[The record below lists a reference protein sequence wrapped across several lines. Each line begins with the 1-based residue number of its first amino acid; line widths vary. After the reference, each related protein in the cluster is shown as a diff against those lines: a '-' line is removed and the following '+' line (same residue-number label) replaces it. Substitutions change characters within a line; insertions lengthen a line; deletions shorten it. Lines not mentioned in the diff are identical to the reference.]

1 MDLYRIGDIMWIK
14 KKLFCMLLLLLLHFC
29 YAQQSQL
36 VFTNTNTIDLWQN
49 IDNSLNFIEQ
59 NQSNMKT
66 LIDKQEKQIESLEN
80 AYQNQ
85 LELCQNLE
93 SLLEKSELGTKKWKT
108 CSIVLSGVTIS
119 MIGVSTTLII
129 ILAKK

>member
-49 IDNSLNFIEQ
+49 IDNSLNFLESEQ
-59 NQSNMKT
+59 LFSQT
-66 LIDKQEKQIESLEN
+66 RLQELEKQIESLEK
-80 AYQNQ
+80 ACQDK
-85 LELCQNLE
+85 ELVCQNLE
-93 SLLEKSELGTKKWKT
+93 NSLEKSELGMKRWKN
-108 CSIVLSGVTIS
+108 L
-119 MIGVSTTLII
+119 
-129 ILAKK
+129 